1 MTVDILICTIDEGIG
16 GIGDVLMPPI
26 PSVHYVISV
35 QYTTGDVPEIPAVL
49 ADRSDVTVTMLE
61 GRGLSRNR
69 NNALAHATADVVV
82 ISDDDCRYTPEAI
95 AAIREAFAA
104 QPEVDVLCFEA
115 VGFDGRP
122 FKRYPPTAMSYA
134 DARREGYAPASV
146 ELAFRRTSLT
156 HFGLRFDERFGLG
169 SDYPAGEE
177 EVLLCDLMKAGAHI
191 GFVPQVIVSTD
202 AATTGRRVLGDARL
216 QATKGAVFRRCY
228 GVPSALWRT
237 LKEGAHHFVYNHV
250 NPLPIWHNML
260 RGILHNSP
268 R

>member
-1 MTVDILICTIDEGIG
+1 MTVEILICTIDEGVG
-16 GIGDVLMPPI
+16 GIGEVLMPPI
-26 PSVHYVISV
+26 PFVHYVVSV
-35 QYTTGDVPEIPAVL
+35 QYTTAGAPEIPAVL
-49 ADRSDVTVTMLE
+49 ADRLDVTVTTLE

-69 NNALAHATADVVV
+69 NNALAHSTADIVV

-95 AAIREAFAA
+95 AAVREAFAA
-104 QPEVDVLCFEA
+104 QPEADVLCFEA
-115 VGFDGRP
+115 AGFDGRT
-122 FKRYPPTAMSYA
+122 FKRYPSAPMSYA
-134 DARREGYAPASV
+134 DARREGYSPASV
-146 ELAFRRTSLT
+146 ELAFRRESLMQ
-156 HFGLRFDERFGLG
+156 FGFRFDERFGLG

-177 EVLLCDLMKAGAHI
+177 EVLLCDLLKAGAHI

-202 AATTGRRVLGDARL
+202 AATTGRRFLCDARL
-216 QATKGAVFRRCY
+216 QVTKGAVFRRCY

-250 NPLPIWHNML
+250 NPLPIWCNML